1 MKFSI
6 AGTFSATVTFS
17 DWISSQTLVGS
28 KARITTLVTPR
39 YTLPRDRRQRA
50 DVEERQRDQVAV
62 LEAHLGGGAR
72 S

>member
-6 AGTFSATVTFS
+6 AGTLSATVIFS

-39 YTLPRDRRQRA
+39 YTLPVIGVSAPTWKSGSDTR
-50 DVEERQRDQVAV
+50 
-62 LEAHLGGGAR
+62 
-72 S
+72 